1 MDQLLRR
8 GGAGKLAERNGPVA
22 SHKDENDYMEAL
34 EEAENEIQEAHRTW
48 HSEAVRI
55 HGGEHPKRSMQ
66 GSAFNNCQAC
76 AVKQKT

>member
-1 MDQLLRR
+1 MDQLLRC

-55 HGGEHPKRSMQ
+55 HGGKHPKRYMQ
-66 GSAFNNCQAC
+66 GSAVNDCQAR
-76 AVKQKT
+76 AVK